1 MYVSYDFL
9 DDCWHCCFDPLQV
22 LVWIFSFSREFHRE
36 EEIMETQMDA
46 MVDEI
51 VAVIEDAAQR
61 YNLKADDVIREL
73 QSMDVTK
80 EEANEQALF
89 YALNHIAMDQ
99 PGWTFVAA
107 QMYLNDLYAQ
117 AAVNRGYDPSE
128 KYGDFH
134 QLIQTLT
141 DKGIYAADLLAVYD
155 KDEIIAIGQ
164 EIDPERDKLF
174 NYIGLFLLAD
184 RYIARDHEHRVF
196 ELPQERFMIIAMT
209 LMKNEAKDKR
219 LALVKEA
226 YWAMSNLYM
235 TVATPTLA
243 NAGKS
248 FGQLS
253 SCFIDT
259 VDDSLD
265 GIYLNNWD
273 IARLSKDG
281 GGIGIYYGKVRA
293 LGSDIKKFKGNSSGV
308 VPWIRLLND
317 TAVSVD
323 QLGQRQGAVAIYLDV
338 FHKDIMNGFLDLKTN
353 NGDERRKAHD
363 IFTGVAIPDLFMK
376 KLQEVDE
383 NGRSIG
389 EWHTFCPHQVKQI
402 MGWKDES
409 GNPLGLEDFYD
420 ETDTKYFTEKYEE
433 AVNHPLL
440 PRKTYRAMDIMA
452 RIMIAQ
458 LETGTPYMFY
468 RDEANRQ
475 NPNKHVRGKGY
486 TSIYCSNLCTEIMQ
500 NMSATTITNE
510 YQDEEGNIV
519 MIRKPGDFV
528 VCNLS
533 SVNLPRAVEADVIER
548 LVPIQMRML
557 DNVIDLNTIKVGQA
571 QVTNQKYRAVGLGTF
586 GWHHLLAKLGIY
598 WESEQSVTY
607 ADTLYETIAYHAI
620 KASMELA
627 KEKGT
632 YKEFTG
638 SEWET
643 GAYFDRKG
651 YDTEAWQ
658 ALRDDVREHG
668 LRNGW
673 LMAVAPNSSTA
684 KIGGSTD
691 GIDPIYAVEYAEE
704 KKNFKF
710 KVTPPDLNHETYA
723 YYRRSRHE
731 LDQHWSIKQNAA
743 RQRHVDQAISF
754 NLYVRHDIKAK
765 DLLNLHLEAWKQGL
779 KTTYYVRS
787 TSQAEIDECEAC
799 HS

>member
-1 MYVSYDFL
+1 MSLQTASVM
-9 DDCWHCCFDPLQV
+9 DDIIAEL
-22 LVWIFSFSREFHRE
+22 
-36 EEIMETQMDA
+36 
-46 MVDEI
+46 
-51 VAVIEDAAQR
+51 DAAAQK
-61 YNLKADDVIREL
+61 YHLDTASITQQIKALDV
-73 QSMDVTK
+73 SK
-80 EEANEQALF
+80 EEANQQALF
-89 YALNHIAMDQ
+89 YALNNIAMDQ

-107 QMYLNDLYAQ
+107 RMYLNELYQQ
-117 AAVNRGYDPSE
+117 AATNRGYNEDI
-128 KYGDFH
+128 KYGDFY
-134 QLIQTLT
+134 QLIRTLSE
-141 DKGIYAADLLAVYD
+141 KGIYAEDLLCFYE
-155 KDEIIAIGQ
+155 KDEIKALEK
-164 EIDPERDKLF
+164 EIDPERDQLF

-184 RYIARDHEHRVF
+184 RYITKDHEHQIY

-209 LMKNEAKDKR
+209 LMKHEPKENR
-219 LALVKEA
+219 LELVKEA

-281 GGIGIYYGKVRA
+281 GGIGVYYGKVRA

-323 QLGQRQGAVAIYLDV
+323 QLGQRQGAVAVYLDV

-363 IFTGVAIPDLFMK
+363 IFTGVAMPDLFME

-389 EWHTFCPHQVKQI
+389 QWHTFCPHQVKQI
-402 MGWKDES
+402 MGWKDEF
-409 GNPLGLEDFYD
+409 GNALGLEDFYD
-420 ETDTKYFTEKYEE
+420 ETDQKYFAEKYEE

-452 RIMIAQ
+452 RIMVAQ

-475 NPNKHVRGKGY
+475 NPNKHVRGIGR

-500 NMSATTITNE
+500 NMSATAITNE
-510 YQDEEGNIV
+510 YQDNDGNIV
-519 MIRKPGDFV
+519 IVRKPGDFV

-533 SVNLPRAVEADVIER
+533 SINLPRAVEADVLDR
-548 LVPIQMRML
+548 LIAIQMRML
-557 DNVIDLNTIKVGQA
+557 DNVIDLNTIMVGQA

-586 GWHHLLAKLGIY
+586 GWHHLLALKGIY
-598 WESEQSVTY
+598 WESDQAVAY
-607 ADTLYETIAYHAI
+607 ADELYENIAYHAI
-620 KASMELA
+620 RSSMELA
-627 KEKGT
+627 KEKGA
-632 YKEFTG
+632 YSNFSG
-638 SEWET
+638 SEWQT
-643 GAYFDRKG
+643 GAYFNRKG
-651 YDTEAWQ
+651 YNKDRWLE
-658 ALRDDVREHG
+658 LREQVAKHG
-668 LRNGW
+668 IRNGW

-710 KVTPPDLNHETYA
+710 KVTAPDLDHTTYA
-723 YYRRSRHE
+723 FYRRSRHE
-731 LDQHWSIKQNAA
+731 LDQHWSIRQNAA
-743 RQRHVDQAISF
+743 RQRHVDQSISF
-754 NLYVRHDIKAK
+754 NLYVRHDIKAR
-765 DLLNLHLEAWKQGL
+765 DLLNLHMDAWKQGL

-787 TSQAEIDECEAC
+787 TSQAEIEECEAC